1 MFILAIS
8 IFLGALPWFLPALPP
23 HKSSGEYTRRS
34 AIDPA
39 VMLDL
44 ASAGL
49 ASGAAIPRVLTAL
62 AAASGE
68 PRLAAVS
75 RALISELNGT

>member
-1 MFILAIS
+1 MYILGIL
-8 IFLGALPWFLPALPP
+8 IFLGALPWFLPAHSPR
-23 HKSSGEYTRRS
+23 KSSGEDPSRG

-49 ASGAAIPRVLTAL
+49 AGGAAIPRVLFAL
-62 AAASGE
+62 ATASGE
-68 PRLAAVS
+68 PRLAAV
-75 RALISELNGT
+75 